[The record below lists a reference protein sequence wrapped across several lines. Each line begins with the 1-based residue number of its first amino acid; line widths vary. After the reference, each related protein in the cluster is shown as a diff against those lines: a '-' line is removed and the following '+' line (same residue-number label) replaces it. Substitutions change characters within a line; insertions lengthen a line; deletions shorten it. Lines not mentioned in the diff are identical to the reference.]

1 MFNDFATAVHARLLS
16 FTEADDR
23 LFFKALIP
31 DLFEQYLAAFP
42 AGTNPIFRERTEH
55 DCNCCKQFIRNLGA
69 LARIRN
75 GAIETLWDL
84 EGLPAPYD
92 VVAAK
97 LAEIVRSAQQFAPYF
112 SKERRYG
119 TRSNFDNHDPSIQW
133 HHFYGDVPRACLH
146 SDPTARISD
155 LQAARQ
161 VLTRGL
167 QQIQLGHIDEVIGLI
182 EDNVLYRGQE
192 FLKSVKDFR
201 SLLVQYQQVSRPDLF
216 ILENLQAPAARF
228 RNTVIGTLLVDLA
241 EGSDLE
247 AAVKKFEA
255 KVAPL
260 NYKRPTAL
268 ITPRM
273 IEQAVAQL
281 RDLGLENAVERRLA
295 RPEDLNV
302 SDVLFVDASVSQ
314 RLQGS
319 IEALLATATK
329 PVKYSKATEIGIEE
343 FISKRHRSIE
353 LILDRKHLSNFVSIT
368 APVDPNVRQLFK
380 WNNNFAWSYDGD
392 VTDSIKERVKQ
403 AGGNVNALL
412 RCSLAWYNHDD
423 LDIHCITPTGQEIYY
438 NNKCGVLDVDMNAGC
453 GYSRNP
459 VENLAW
465 NSLQDGSYTAFVHN
479 FRRRETIDTGF
490 TLQVEFDGVI
500 QEFCYNKPVP
510 NGAKINALELVVS
523 NGALVDIKVL
533 NSDLSGGSL
542 PVEKWGVKTGQPTK
556 VTTAFLSPNHW
567 HGAGGIGNKH
577 WFFTLEGCVNPDPVR
592 GIYNEFLAAPLER
605 HRKVFEVLGS
615 KAKCQPTPN
624 QLSGVGFSA
633 TRRDIVAAVADGR
646 PYKIVF

>member
-1 MFNDFATAVHARLLS
+1 MFQDFATAVHARLSS
-16 FTEADDR
+16 FSAANDR

-69 LARIRN
+69 LVRVRD

-84 EGLPAPYD
+84 KDLPAPYD
-92 VVAAK
+92 VVAAR
-97 LAEIVRSAQQFAPYF
+97 LAEIIRGATQFAPYF
-112 SKERRYG
+112 TKEQRYG
-119 TRSNFDNHDPSIQW
+119 TRRNFDNHDPTIEW
-133 HHFYGDVPRACLH
+133 HHFYGDVPATARH
-146 SDPTARISD
+146 DDPTARISD
-155 LQAARQ
+155 LQAAKQ

-167 QQIQLGHIDEVIGLI
+167 QEIQLDHLDEVVGLI
-182 EDNVLYRGQE
+182 EDNALYRGQE

-201 SLLVQYQQVSRPDLF
+201 LLLQQYQQASHPDLF
-216 ILENLQAPAARF
+216 VLEHLQAPAARF
-228 RNTVIGTLLVDLA
+228 RNTVIGTLLTDLA
-241 EGSDLE
+241 EGLDLE

-273 IEQAVAQL
+273 IEDAVAQL
-281 RDLGLENAVERRLA
+281 RDLGLETAIERRLA

-302 SDVLFVDASVSQ
+302 SDVLFVDASVSE

-319 IEALLATATK
+319 IEALLATAVK
-329 PVKYSKATEIGIEE
+329 PIKHGRATEIGIEE
-343 FISKRHRSIE
+343 FIAKRHRSIE
-353 LILDRKHLSNFVSIT
+353 LILDHKHLSNFVSIT
-368 APVDPNVRQLFK
+368 APVDPGVRQLFK

-412 RCSLAWYNHDD
+412 RCSLAWYNYDD
-423 LDIHCITPTGQEIYY
+423 LDIHCIPPGGREIYY
-438 NNKCGVLDVDMNAGC
+438 GNKCGVLDVDMNAG
-453 GYSRNP
+453 GRGSRTP

-465 NSLQDGSYTAFVHN
+465 NSLKDGTYEVFVRN
-479 FRRRETIDTGF
+479 FAKRETSDTGF
-490 TLQVEFDGVI
+490 TLQVEFDGHVR
-500 QEFCYNKPVP
+500 EFSYGKAVP
-510 NGAKINALELVVS
+510 NGAKIKAFNLTVV

-533 NSDLSGGSL
+533 DSCLVGGSL
-542 PVEKWGVKTGQPTK
+542 SAEKWGVKTGQSTK

-567 HGAGGIGNKH
+567 HDAGGIGNKH
-577 WFFTLEGCVNPDPVR
+577 WFFTLEGCINPDPVR

-605 HRKVFEVLGS
+605 HRKVFEVLGA
-615 KAKCQPTPN
+615 KAKCQPAPN

-633 TRRDIVAAVADGR
+633 TRRDTVTAVADGR